1 MRATRRVAQNSCV
14 VSPIWFAAMQNLIV
28 ATHLLIV
35 TSQLK
40 IHVMRILVLAIQN
53 RISVMPIR
61 LAVMRIQIAVMRNGF
76 RVMRILIVEVRKPA
90 VVSQMCV
97 AMPPTCMGS
106 DAKLVAA
113 ARIALRMPQSERGVR
128 PPA

>member
-1 MRATRRVAQNSCV
+1 MPHSDLLTHHSDPTKHHARNAPSGAELVRSVAD
-14 VSPIWFAAMQNLIV
+14 
-28 ATHLLIV
+28 
-35 TSQLK
+35 
-40 IHVMRILVLAIQN
+40 LVRCDAESD
-53 RISVMPIR
+53 R
-61 LAVMRIQIAVMRNGF
+61 MRIQIAVMRNGF

-106 DAKLVAA
+106 DAKLGAA
-113 ARIALRMPQSERGVR
+113 ARIGLRMPQSERGVR